1 MPDDP
6 DALARLV
13 HEQRVAKNAEKE
25 RPFVLTDWDGR
36 TEDQK
41 DLDRRIASAVATQA
55 VADAGVDATR
65 MRALLFAIGQHV
77 PAALEALSAQIADEE
92 YEAQKTRF
100 RDAEAALQL
109 LKGSEEA
116 T

>member
-1 MPDDP
+1 MQQEIDM
-6 DALARLV
+6 R
-13 HEQRVAKNAEKE
+13 
-25 RPFVLTDWDGR
+25 G
-36 TEDQK
+36 
-41 DLDRRIASAVATQA
+41 ASAVAAQA

-65 MRALLFAIGQHV
+65 MRALLFAVGVHV

-109 LKGSEEA
+109 LRGSEEA

>member
-1 MPDDP
+1 MSDP

-41 DLDRRIASAVATQA
+41 DLDRRIASAVAAQA
-55 VADAGVDATR
+55 LARYADERRDQTLAR
-65 MRALLFAIGQHV
+65 MSRSVKLARI
-77 PAALEALSAQIADEE
+77 AALCHAKPDRVCAEDVLRIIGDEE
-92 YEAQKTRF
+92 GA
-100 RDAEAALQL
+100 
-109 LKGSEEA
+109 GHG
-116 T
+116 